1 MIITWDERK
10 RQSNLLKHG
19 LDFAELNEEF
29 FLDASVIDAKE
40 RRFMAVG
47 KLHGELII
55 AVVFAPLGAEA
66 LSIISMRKAAKKER
80 SMTNG

>member
-1 MIITWDERK
+1 MAI
-10 RQSNLLKHG
+10 G
-19 LDFAELNEEF
+19 EF
-29 FLDASVIDAKE
+29 N
-40 RRFMAVG
+40 
-47 KLHGELII
+47 GELII